1 MCTHSFDHITSK
13 WQKTTTTT
21 MMMNECNLYA
31 LLLRLCTWTRLK
43 VYCGKNKCIEWMMIT
58 KKKVSWWW
66 WYGWTVRARKKK
78 QVLRLTYLDSV
89 SLREGRFHKKISK
102 MMIHRRKKYI
112 RKFSCNDEQKDKSII
127 IATPQPF
134 YSTLFARPFPVTKLV
149 F

>member
-13 WQKTTTTT
+13 CQKTTTTT

-66 WYGWTVRARKKK
+66 WYGWTVWARKKK

-89 SLREGRFHKKISK
+89 SLREGRFNKKISK
-102 MMIHRRKKYI
+102 MMIHRRKKIYTQI
-112 RKFSCNDEQKDKSII
+112 QLQWWTKRQKHHHRHTT
-127 IATPQPF
+127 ALLF
-134 YSTLFARPFPVTKLV
+134 YLV
-149 F
+149 C